1 MYCSYLGRT
10 YHNAQHKRYLHT
22 TVWHTQGLLSPFLR
36 PRPIHACAHGR
47 YPTRARVSSDASCLW
62 ARQTACKFAH
72 ELQLVLRRGCGLSFA
87 EQYGMR
93 AGHTTHTPAIS
104 HRQSETPSANSRAR
118 AMYSYSMCVMSRA
131 ASPPSPSLP
140 LLPLSCNSEGE
151 EDAVNMASSSNERF
165 LTVGRERP

>member
-1 MYCSYLGRT
+1 MPSTNAT
-10 YHNAQHKRYLHT
+10 YIHT
-22 TVWHTQGLLSPFLR
+22 SVWHTQGLLSPFLR

-118 AMYSYSMCVMSRA
+118 AMYSMCVMSRA
-131 ASPPSPSLP
+131 ASPSPPHPSHFCPFP
-140 LLPLSCNSEGE
+140 
-151 EDAVNMASSSNERF
+151 AIAKERRTRSIWHHRQTRDF
-165 LTVGRERP
+165 